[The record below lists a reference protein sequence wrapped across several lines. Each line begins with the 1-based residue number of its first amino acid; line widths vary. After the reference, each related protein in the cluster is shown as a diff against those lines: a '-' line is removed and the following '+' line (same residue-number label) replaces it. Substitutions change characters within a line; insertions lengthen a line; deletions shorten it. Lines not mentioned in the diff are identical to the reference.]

1 MSTTFLLFNG
11 LRRTFIRGPIN
22 FYGHGDFD
30 NLLENI
36 QAPEHG
42 MFGSLLTSTVFLQNL
57 RNLAANPLAGI
68 RVDQPLFVKDVEPLI
83 DDELEEIASGYKFKL
98 ARPVPFSASQSAGSD
113 WFELCDPQNL
123 PDEVF
128 QASCT
133 NSVFQASCT
142 NSVLVPEDKA
152 YDFLERAHKLHNDLR
167 SFAELVRSIDSNT
180 SIGRVIMELAA
191 LN

>member
-36 QAPEHG
+36 QAPEHS

-68 RVDQPLFVKDVEPLI
+68 RVDQPLFVKDVEPLF
-83 DDELEEIASGYKFKL
+83 DDELEEIASDYKFKL

-128 QASCT
+128 QASC
-133 NSVFQASCT
+133 S

-167 SFAELVRSIDSNT
+167 SFTELVRSIDSNT
-180 SIGRVIMELAA
+180 SIGRVVNELLA
-191 LN
+191 LKN